1 MTFTRWLP
9 CCRRYGTR
17 SLPQQQLAGAAPEEQ
32 ESPPVRPPRKGDHAD
47 VPVPAWCWHLH
58 LRAAA
63 GRLALVA
70 LAVGVAALA
79 VPAAATPQPTRA
91 DVERLGDQVSQLDEQ
106 LNEARIQLGRLNAE
120 LVLAERRVAGHR
132 RAVAATSRR
141 IAERA
146 AAEYKGGGLTS
157 VSALL
162 SGTDSA
168 AVVDRVETLS
178 ILARSDGDLLDAA
191 AVQRR
196 ALAGGLAEVGR
207 ARAAAAAEVAGVA
220 RRKLAL
226 VRKLQALERLRAQ
239 VGEPA
244 AMPLPAGLP
253 PARGSAAT
261 AVRVAL
267 AQVGEPYH
275 WGAAGPDSFDC
286 SGLTMYAWGRAGVDL
301 PHSSQQQYAALPHVA
316 RAALRPGD
324 LVFFGSPIHHVG
336 MYIGGGR
343 MVAAPSSGRTVQ
355 VSVVD
360 RRDYVG
366 AGRP

>member
-1 MTFTRWLP
+1 MLP
-9 CCRRYGTR
+9 PRYGTR
-17 SLPQQQLAGAAPEEQ
+17 SPPQQQRAGAAPEEQ
-32 ESPPVRPPRKGDHAD
+32 ELPPVRPPRKGDHAD
-47 VPVPAWCWHLH
+47 VPVPAWCRHLH

-70 LAVGVAALA
+70 LAAGAAALA
-79 VPAAATPQPTRA
+79 APAAATPQPTRA

-106 LNEARIQLGRLNAE
+106 LNQARIQLGRLNAE

-162 SGTDSA
+162 SGSDSA

-196 ALAGGLAEVGR
+196 ALSGGLAEVRR
-207 ARAAAAAEVAGVA
+207 ARAAAAAEVAGIA

-244 AMPLPAGLP
+244 AVPLPAGLP

-267 AQVGEPYH
+267 AQVGEPYQ

-286 SGLTMYAWGRAGVDL
+286 SGLTMYAWGQAGVGL
-301 PHSSQQQYAALPHVA
+301 PHSSRQQYAAVPHVT
-316 RAALRPGD
+316 RAALQPGD

-343 MVAAPSSGRTVQ
+343 MVDAPSSGRTVR
-355 VSVVD
+355 VSGVD
-360 RRDYVG
+360 RRDYAG